1 MLSRHDLPRR
11 SYGQALVE
19 LALAAPLF
27 LLVMLGIIILG
38 VGVFYQQQVTNVA
51 REAARYAVIHSATA
65 QCPTVSNLD
74 PDPPPQSYYRCDP
87 PELRWPNMTA
97 DARSKVFGLPSND
110 VQLTACWSG
119 YWTVDSM
126 GQYAD
131 YDALPVD
138 QSTQLPNDFRNCTVN
153 VVDKGSGST
162 VAMDPRTGLDSSG
175 SSVRPQCSAPLP
187 LTDATG
193 DMASD
198 MSASYA
204 GTANQVTVFACY
216 NWEPPMA
223 GFLLIPNTITLQAV
237 ITETLEY
244 QQ

>member
-1 MLSRHDLPRR
+1 M
-11 SYGQALVE
+11 VE

-27 LLVMLGIIILG
+27 LMILLGIIILG
-38 VGVFYQQQVTNVA
+38 VGVYYQQQVTNVA

-65 QCPTVSNLD
+65 QCPTVSNRD

-87 PELRWPNMTA
+87 PELRWPQMTA
-97 DARSKVFGLPSND
+97 YARSKIFGLPANA
-110 VQLTACWSG
+110 VQISACWSG
-119 YWTVDSM
+119 YWTTDIDGNYS
-126 GQYAD
+126 D
-131 YDALPVD
+131 YDALPAD
-138 QSTQLPNDFRNCTVN
+138 QATLIPNDFRSCTIN
-153 VVDKGSGST
+153 VVEQGTGAT
-162 VAMDPRTGLDSSG
+162 VAMDPRTGRGAGGTTIS
-175 SSVRPQCSAPLP
+175 PACTNPLP
-187 LTDATG
+187 LTDLSG

-216 NWEPPMA
+216 DWEPPMA
-223 GFLLIPNTITLQAV
+223 GFLLIPQSITLTAT

>member
-1 MLSRHDLPRR
+1 MLSRRTRPSR
-11 SYGQALVE
+11 GQALVE

-27 LLVMLGIIILG
+27 LMIMMGIIILG
-38 VGVFYQQQVTNVA
+38 VGVYYQQQVTNAA

-87 PELRWPNMTA
+87 PELRWPQMTA
-97 DARSKVFGLPSND
+97 YARSKVFGLPAGD
-110 VQLTACWSG
+110 LQLSACWSG
-119 YWTVDSM
+119 YWTTDSE
-126 GQYAD
+126 GYYSD

-138 QSTQLPNDFRNCTVN
+138 QDTLLPNPFLNCTIN
-153 VVDKGSGST
+153 VVDKGSGAT
-162 VAMDPRTGLDSSG
+162 VAMDPRTGLDAG
-175 SSVRPQCSAPLP
+175 GASVDAACTNPMP
-187 LTDATG
+187 LTTG
-193 DMASD
+193 SNDMASD
-198 MSASYA
+198 MSASFA

-216 NWEPPMA
+216 DWEPPMA
-223 GFLLIPNTITLQAV
+223 GFLLIPQSVTLKAV